1 MIINNNAVKIESNI
15 EPSKALNFGIS
26 DVRLVVDILSKLY
39 AYPIR
44 TLVQEY
50 ICNGRD
56 AMREAN
62 TWGKLP
68 IDITVPN
75 TLDPVFKVRDYG
87 VGITPDRM
95 ENIFVNYGS
104 STKRSTN
111 AQTGGFGIGA
121 KSAFSYTDSFTITSF
136 VNGNK
141 YLYVAHLG
149 DNGGVNL
156 ISKESTKE
164 SNGVEI
170 SIGVKPKD
178 IADFREAVQRCVCF
192 WAEPIKFMGYKDI
205 HQLKPTLTLGNMS
218 VYDSSGE
225 TSRTVYLID
234 GIEYDL
240 MEDRSYSG
248 YRYGRARNTEF
259 NSGNSIVAINI
270 GNGHFKIASSRER
283 LETNDDNNL
292 KQEKILSKCNS
303 RLDDIVSLK
312 INNPNLKLSDKI
324 TNKLLYSGF
333 EKIKSLRIQ
342 LGDKY
347 ELVNDTVYLPKA
359 INYRYCRRGRR
370 GSAHFKTDNR
380 TNLNTNTIIFS
391 STEPDSTLARKLNH
405 YLESNKDRMLVR
417 DTEISVIPN
426 HEILFTERLDADSLP
441 LPPKKTAQ
449 RVQKSTR
456 DAICW
461 EVNSNGSRSQMT
473 VERLNN
479 LQVPVVLVDEVTTE
493 SKELSAHIMVV
504 NVPKCNKNLIL
515 KKGMTVEQGKK
526 YLLSKHK
533 EDAVGLDTLPH
544 GWEKVNVLKKF
555 KRKKSTDPMQRYL
568 FANFPALKVEHDAM
582 KSELID
588 LIKKYPLIKVLNSIS
603 SFNTDSAKILT
614 DEINKQSK
622 ENV

>member
-1 MIINNNAVKIESNI
+1 M
-15 EPSKALNFGIS
+15 
-26 DVRLVVDILSKLY
+26 
-39 AYPIR
+39 
-44 TLVQEY
+44 T
-50 ICNGRD
+50 
-56 AMREAN
+56 
-62 TWGKLP
+62 
-68 IDITVPN
+68 
-75 TLDPVFKVRDYG
+75 
-87 VGITPDRM
+87 
-95 ENIFVNYGS
+95 
-104 STKRSTN
+104 
-111 AQTGGFGIGA
+111 
-121 KSAFSYTDSFTITSF
+121 
-136 VNGNK
+136 
-141 YLYVAHLG
+141 
-149 DNGGVNL
+149 
-156 ISKESTKE
+156 
-164 SNGVEI
+164 
-170 SIGVKPKD
+170 
-178 IADFREAVQRCVCF
+178 
-192 WAEPIKFMGYKDI
+192 
-205 HQLKPTLTLGNMS
+205 
-218 VYDSSGE
+218 
-225 TSRTVYLID
+225 
-234 GIEYDL
+234 
-240 MEDRSYSG
+240 
-248 YRYGRARNTEF
+248 
-259 NSGNSIVAINI
+259 INI

-283 LETNDDNNL
+283 LENNDDNKL
-292 KQEKILSKCNS
+292 KQEKILSECSTNIDK
-303 RLDDIVSLK
+303 IISLK
-312 INNPNLKLSDKI
+312 INNTSLKLADRIS
-324 TNKLLYSGF
+324 NKLLYSGLN
-333 EKIKSLRIQ
+333 EIKSLRIQ

-347 ELVNDTVYLPKA
+347 ELVNDMVYLSKA

-370 GSAHFKTDNR
+370 GSVHFETDNR
-380 TNLNTNTIIFS
+380 TNLNTNTVIFS
-391 STEPDSTLARKLNH
+391 STESDNTLARKLNH

-461 EVNSNGSRSQMT
+461 EINSNGSRSQMT

-588 LIKKYPLIKVLNSIS
+588 LMKKYPLIIVLGSLGHYSNNSI
-603 SFNTDSAKILT
+603 KIVT

-622 ENV
+622 EN